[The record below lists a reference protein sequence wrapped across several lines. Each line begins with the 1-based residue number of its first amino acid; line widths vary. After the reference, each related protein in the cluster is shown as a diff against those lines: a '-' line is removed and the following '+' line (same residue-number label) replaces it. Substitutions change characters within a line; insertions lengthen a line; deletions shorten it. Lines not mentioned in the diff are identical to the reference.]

1 MYILSFVCTGFIFS
15 FRRSVP
21 SILSFLLIQI
31 FFWDPDPATSS
42 LASVPN
48 VSTQRTTEPRET
60 DHLLLFITRKY
71 AIVNLRKTA
80 TNSAKLRPIARKY
93 EHLRVNQIQLRF
105 FHLNQHSVI
114 LLGIHVGHWAYKRE
128 KYTFIN
134 VNIKVVNTILKV
146 NRDNWHTFKCKH
158 CSLKFLWNCLQ
169 FNSIPG
175 QDG

>member
-1 MYILSFVCTGFIFS
+1 MYILSFVCTRFIFS

-60 DHLLLFITRKY
+60 DHL
-71 AIVNLRKTA
+71 RKTA
-80 TNSAKLRPIARKY
+80 TNSAKLRPIAQKY

-105 FHLNQHSVI
+105 FHFNQHSII
-114 LLGIHVGHWAYKRE
+114 LLGIQHWAYKRE
-128 KYTFIN
+128 KYTFIH

-175 QDG
+175 QP